1 MKIVNSGYSNL
12 QYPQSI
18 SPSQN
23 SQARPLPSQKE
34 GQVSGI
40 QRQTEA
46 QTESLRKSGKSGFS
60 SSLSKYLNPEEKEM
74 LGQLFPSARAAFGI
88 QAYQRDSQPML
99 QAGIR
104 IGQAL
109 DVST

>member
-1 MKIVNSGYSNL
+1 MKIYDSGYSNL

-18 SPSQN
+18 SQSQN
-23 SQARPLPSQKE
+23 SQAKPMPSSKE
-34 GQVSGI
+34 GQVAGV
-40 QRQTEA
+40 QRQA
-46 QTESLRKSGKSGFS
+46 PMQTESVQKTERSSFS

-74 LGQLFPSARAAFGI
+74 LGQLFPAGRAAFGV

-104 IGQAL
+104 IGQAV